1 MKRTLRVVITFST
14 AVTLSAGLASVASST
29 IAPRLTARLLSVTQ
43 MPGSWSVD
51 TPSGSVQAG
60 CLTNVIGLSSFL
72 IAKGVKQT
80 SHASIIVEDN
90 QSVPVVSEMLAT
102 YTNPAVAYERIV
114 SSLARC
120 KHVNA
125 SVLGQTVTGTM
136 KEKTLAHF
144 ANASQA
150 FTASTSILGTTFDE
164 DVIVVR
170 KANVVMGLIEGGLPP
185 VNSHQFEGIVTRALA
200 RVP

>member
-1 MKRTLRVVITFST
+1 MKRTLRAVITLST
-14 AVTLSAGLASVASST
+14 ALTLTACFAGVASST
-29 IAPRLTARLLSVTQ
+29 AAPRLTTRLLIVTQ

-72 IAKGVKQT
+72 VAKGVRQT
-80 SHASIIVEDN
+80 SHASVLLEDN

-102 YTNPAVAYERIV
+102 YTNPSVAYQRIV
-114 SSLARC
+114 GALANC

-136 KEKTLAHF
+136 KEKSLAHF

-164 DVIVVR
+164 DLIVVR
-170 KANVVMGLIEGGLPP
+170 KDNVVMGLIEGGLPP
-185 VNSHQFEGIVTRALA
+185 VNTHQFEGIVTRALA

>member
-1 MKRTLRVVITFST
+1 MKRTLRAVITLST
-14 AVTLSAGLASVASST
+14 ALTLTACFAGVASST
-29 IAPRLTARLLSVTQ
+29 VAPRLATRLLIVTQ

-72 IAKGVKQT
+72 VAKGVRQT
-80 SHASIIVEDN
+80 SHASVLLEDN

-102 YTNPAVAYERIV
+102 YTNPSVAYQRIV
-114 SSLARC
+114 GALTNC

-136 KEKTLAHF
+136 KEKSLAHF

-150 FTASTSILGTTFDE
+150 FAASTSILGTTFDE
-164 DVIVVR
+164 DLIVVR
-170 KANVVMGLIEGGLPP
+170 KDNVVMGLIEGGLPP
-185 VNSHQFEGIVTRALA
+185 VNTHQFEGIVTRALA